1 MPSAPRSNKKAEEI
15 FGDIMG
21 EPRNVSKKIS
31 KTQVSKNKRKENYGD
46 QYGNSKAA
54 GTGEPGTGQ
63 LGNND
68 EV

>member
-1 MPSAPRSNKKAEEI
+1 
-15 FGDIMG
+15 MG

-31 KTQVSKNKRKENYGD
+31 IKNKRKENYGD

-54 GTGEPGTGQ
+54 GTGQ